1 MRISIKNII
10 CDTKKINNTLYI
22 SDADCNRILY
32 PKTRTAS
39 RGKRMS
45 KEKLVDLE
53 RGSMIKINGI
63 MYYPLNTEHIDD
75 CYGNQNLK

>member
-32 PKTRTAS
+32 PKTRTMS

-53 RGSMIKINGI
+53 RNSMIKINGI

-75 CYGNQNLK
+75 CYGNQNLI